1 MTTVLK
7 AYYDGAV
14 FVPTI
19 PVDVQTGKMLVMSIL
34 QEEPSAFPSS
44 RIKTLA
50 QITDNLREINDSE
63 PLSTEFDQII
73 SQRIHFKDINL

>member
-7 AYYDGAV
+7 AYYDGSV
-14 FVPTI
+14 FVPTV

-34 QEEPSAFPSS
+34 QEEPSDLSSS
-44 RIKTLA
+44 RIKTLE
-50 QITDNLREINDSE
+50 QITNNLREINGSE
-63 PLSTEFDQII
+63 PLSAEFDKII

>member
-14 FVPTI
+14 FIPTI
-19 PVDVQTGKMLVMSIL
+19 PVDVQTGKTLVMSIL

-44 RIKTLA
+44 RIRTLE
-50 QITDNLREINDSE
+50 QITNNLREINVSE
-63 PLSTEFDQII
+63 PLPTEFDQVI